1 MQHVCV
7 IQETTFPEKN
17 IMWKFAGHLAVAG
30 LFIITSALS
39 AADQAAERPAAKPPA
54 ALNFKVQS
62 LEGKEVDLAQYQG
75 KVVLVVN
82 VASKCGLTPQYK
94 KLESL
99 YQKYNG
105 RGLVILGFPCNQF
118 HGQEPGTAEEIRKFC
133 TSKYSV
139 TFPLMAK
146 VEVNGAGT
154 CDLYKHLKA
163 LDVKPK
169 GPGEITWNFE
179 KFVIG
184 RNGAVVARFQP
195 RTAPDAAEVIAVI
208 ESELGKK

>member
-1 MQHVCV
+1 
-7 IQETTFPEKN
+7 
-17 IMWKFAGHLAVAG
+17 MWKFASSIVIAGIFVMSQAV
-30 LFIITSALS
+30 S
-39 AADQAAERPAAKPPA
+39 AADQAAEKAAVKTPA
-54 ALNFKVQS
+54 ALSFKVQS

-75 KVVLVVN
+75 KVVLIVN

-94 KLESL
+94 ALEAL
-99 YQKYNG
+99 YQKYSG
-105 RGLVILGFPCNQF
+105 QGLVILGFPCNQF
-118 HGQEPGTAEEIRKFC
+118 HGQEPGGADEIRKFC
-133 TSKYSV
+133 TSQYNV

-163 LDVKPK
+163 LDAKPK

-184 RNGAVVARFQP
+184 RDGQVVARFQP
-195 RTAPDAAEVIAVI
+195 RTVPDAAEVIAVI